1 MQIIWVSGPVGR
13 IRKVNLTFKHL
24 MIAFSLTALL
34 LVLIGVG
41 LQYFG
46 FRMAIEYDPQLA
58 KKLGNLHSPVE
69 LENLNAFYKLKL
81 LELNKRLEINQEKI
95 STLELSNKRLEALA
109 TPLAIQEGRP
119 KQQSLGGKFI
129 PLNDINKNRPL
140 KLFSDISDLIRF
152 QELYLDNA
160 IKNSINYGQW
170 LESKPIGVPLKWGFG
185 LSSGYGVRVDPFN
198 MKQGFHNGL
207 DFQSAPG
214 APIVASARGR
224 VIKSNFD
231 PSYGRLIVLDHGEGY
246 LSRYAH
252 AQEIFVH
259 EGDLVN
265 RNQVIG
271 SVGNSGRSTGPHLH
285 FEILKNGQTV
295 DPTTLLIGLCR

>member
-109 TPLAIQEGRP
+109 TPLAIQ
-119 KQQSLGGKFI
+119 
-129 PLNDINKNRPL
+129 
-140 KLFSDISDLIRF
+140 
-152 QELYLDNA
+152 
-160 IKNSINYGQW
+160 
-170 LESKPIGVPLKWGFG
+170 
-185 LSSGYGVRVDPFN
+185 
-198 MKQGFHNGL
+198 
-207 DFQSAPG
+207 
-214 APIVASARGR
+214 
-224 VIKSNFD
+224 
-231 PSYGRLIVLDHGEGY
+231 
-246 LSRYAH
+246 
-252 AQEIFVH
+252 
-259 EGDLVN
+259 
-265 RNQVIG
+265 
-271 SVGNSGRSTGPHLH
+271 
-285 FEILKNGQTV
+285 
-295 DPTTLLIGLCR
+295 